1 MRLLVLGGTAWLSRL
16 VAVDAVQR
24 GHEVI
29 CAARGESGQVADGAQ
44 LVVVDRDR
52 PGALE
57 QLAGSRWD
65 AVVDVTRR
73 RSHARSALGS
83 LASSTAYWL
92 FVSTCSVY
100 ADHATPGQTA
110 DAPTLQ
116 PAGAD
121 VDELEMANYGV
132 VKRACEVAVSE
143 ALPHRSLLLR
153 PGLIV
158 GPGDPT
164 GRFAYWPHHA
174 ATAAELLVPGTPDD
188 AVQLIDVRDLTAW
201 IVTLAEEETTG
212 ILDGLGPAMTRAEF
226 VDQVVQGVR
235 ANPRLTWVDDDF
247 LTGHDVRPWMGERS
261 IPLWIPG
268 VEYAG
273 FMARDV
279 TRSLAAGLV
288 VRPLAETARDTIA
301 WLESTPGAEITGLTD
316 DEHAAVLEAWARR
329 PA

>member
-1 MRLLVLGGTAWLSRL
+1 V
-16 VAVDAVQR
+16 V
-24 GHEVI
+24 
-29 CAARGESGQVADGAQ
+29 CAARGVSGQVADGAR
-44 LVVVDRDR
+44 LVVADRDR
-52 PGALE
+52 PDTLAI
-57 QLAGSRWD
+57 LAGERWD

-83 LASSTAYWL
+83 LARSTAYWL

-100 ADHATPGQTA
+100 ADHATRGQTT

-116 PAGAD
+116 PAGED
-121 VDELEMANYGV
+121 VDELDIENYGE
-132 VKRACEVAVSE
+132 VKRACEVAASG
-143 ALPHRSLLLR
+143 ALPDRSLLLR

-164 GRFAYWPHHA
+164 GRFSYWPHHA

-188 AVQLIDVRDLTAW
+188 AVQLIDVRDLAAW
-201 IVTLAEEETTG
+201 IVALAERAATG
-212 ILDGLGPAMTRAEF
+212 VLDGVGPSTTRAEF

-247 LTGHDVRPWMGERS
+247 LTGQDVRAWMGERS

-273 FMARDV
+273 FMTRDV
-279 TRSLAAGLV
+279 TRSLAAGLA
-288 VRPLAETARDTIA
+288 VRPLAQTASDTLA
-301 WLESTPGAEITGLTD
+301 WLESSPGAEITGLTS

-329 PA
+329 PT